1 MRQTL
6 TLFLAFFALSLNA
19 QEIANGSFENW
30 STSFLFEDPTDWR
43 TGNYEAGENLTTTK
57 VGEAPAG
64 SYAAHMETRLAEG
77 DTAFGFLI
85 MGRIDD
91 APTGGVPF
99 TTDVRQL
106 RCWMRYS
113 LVEND
118 SAIALV
124 SVWSG
129 GLNVATKQWRFG
141 GEQFDWTEMVL
152 SLNSQASNVDSVF
165 VAFASS
171 DPFFTANMANGSW
184 LEVDEVRLTAPSVPT
199 PDLLP
204 NHNFEDWT
212 EFYAEDPD
220 GWNTWNQRTAV
231 FGASTVIKSTTA
243 FSGSYSARLE
253 TMAIEGDTLPGYL
266 TNGSMEN
273 SVVGGA
279 PYASIPGQLTGAY
292 QYQPNGLDTAII
304 GVVFK
309 SGGVIIGSASQQID
323 ASTFGWIEFA
333 TPCFVF
339 DTPDTMLVVITS
351 GNNPGSVLLVD
362 DLDLVGGNVGI
373 SERNAQGAAP
383 YPNPATER
391 LSIPD
396 VQAND
401 QVTIL
406 DQSGRT
412 VRTSNAHLSGT
423 LDVPLAGLAAGVYVV
438 SIRNYGTERHHPIV
452 KAE

>member
-6 TLFLAFFALSLNA
+6 TLFLVFLVLSLNA
-19 QEIANGSFENW
+19 QEITNGSFESWN
-30 STSFLFEDPTDWR
+30 TAFLFEDPTEWR
-43 TGNYEAGENLTTTK
+43 TGNYEAGENLSTTK
-57 VGEAPAG
+57 VGEAPEG
-64 SYAAHMETRLAEG
+64 SYAARMETHIAEG

-85 MGRIDD
+85 MGRIDET
-91 APTGGVPF
+91 PEGGVPF

-113 LVEND
+113 LVEGD

-124 SVWSG
+124 SVWSS

-152 SLNSQASNVDSVF
+152 SLNSQVSNVDSVF

-171 DPFFTANMANGSW
+171 DPFFTDNMANGSW

-220 GWNTWNQRTAV
+220 GWNTWNRWTAV
-231 FGASTVIKSTTA
+231 FGATTVTKSSTA
-243 FSGSYSARLE
+243 YSGSFSARLE

-266 TNGSMEN
+266 TNGTIRS
-273 SVVGGA
+273 SVTGGV
-279 PYASIPGQLTGAY
+279 PYANIPGQLTGVY
-292 QYQPNGLDTAII
+292 QYQPNGLDTAIV

-309 SGGVIIGSASQQID
+309 SGGAIIGSASEEIS
-323 ASTFGWIEFA
+323 AATFGWIEFA
-333 TPCFVF
+333 TPCFLF
-339 DTPDTMLVVITS
+339 DTPDTMLVVISS
-351 GNNPGSVLLVD
+351 GNNPGSVLYLD

-373 SERNAQGAAP
+373 SEKLSHSTAP
-383 YPNPATER
+383 YPNPARER
-391 LSIPD
+391 LAVPE
-396 VQAND
+396 VLAND
-401 QVTIL
+401 RVAIL
-406 DQSGRT
+406 DQSGRV
-412 VRTSNAHLSGT
+412 VRMSIAHFSGT
-423 LDVPLAGLAAGVYVV
+423 LEVPLAGLSDGVYLLRIH
-438 SIRNYGTERHHPIV
+438 SNGTERHHPFV